1 MDEKYRQYSQP
12 LMSTVYVG
20 PDWLIR
26 EEYLTEGGVFEAARK
41 FKDQLEKGKFLEI
54 YKILWVSENQ

>member
-12 LMSTVYVG
+12 YMSTVYIG

-26 EEYLTEGGVFEAARK
+26 KEYFTKDGVFEAAK
-41 FKDQLEKGKFLEI
+41 TFKDQLENGRFLEI
-54 YKILWVSENQ
+54 YKIL